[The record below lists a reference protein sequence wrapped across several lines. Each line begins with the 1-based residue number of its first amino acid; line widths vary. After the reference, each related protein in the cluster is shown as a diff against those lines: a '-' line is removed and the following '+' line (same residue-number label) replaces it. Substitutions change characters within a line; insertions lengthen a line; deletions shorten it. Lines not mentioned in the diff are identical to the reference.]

1 MAVWLGQRCAQR
13 SLSPFLSVCLSLLC
27 LSLSVS
33 VSLCASLSLCL
44 YVIYNTYIFI
54 YIYIYICV
62 AVSDHGLY
70 KIILLVFAQGAV
82 SVCKTSCSAPYLWMQ
97 LHACAYICAQCIVHM
112 CGDPKI
118 QVRNVL
124 IVVETQI
131 RLGQIISSAIVAI
144 VECK

>member
-13 SLSPFLSVCLSLLC
+13 SLSLFLSVCLSLLC

-44 YVIYNTYIFI
+44 YVIYNTYIF
-54 YIYIYICV
+54 IYIYICV

>member
-1 MAVWLGQRCAQR
+1 MH
-13 SLSPFLSVCLSLLC
+13 LSL
-27 LSLSVS
+27 
-33 VSLCASLSLCL
+33 
-44 YVIYNTYIFI
+44 YVCMSYIIHIYSYI